1 MGNNFKKII
10 IILQYCIYTLSTT
23 LWSDNLLEII
33 TSHSMKKKHRSDMMG
48 FQYATIIRDEKLQKT
63 SPNSNFV

>member
-1 MGNNFKKII
+1 
-10 IILQYCIYTLSTT
+10 
-23 LWSDNLLEII
+23 
-33 TSHSMKKKHRSDMMG
+33 MMG

>member
-1 MGNNFKKII
+1 
-10 IILQYCIYTLSTT
+10 
-23 LWSDNLLEII
+23 
-33 TSHSMKKKHRSDMMG
+33 MG